1 MAKIRVQDVAKE
13 LNVPVQEIMKKLEGL
28 GIFVPNPMSTLQP
41 AEYVQIKSL
50 ITGKKIQMVKKKVAK
65 EAPEAAPKAAAAP
78 AEPKQDAPKA
88 AAPKVEEPK
97 KEAPKAEAP
106 KAEPVKEAPKAEP

>member
-50 ITGKKIQMVKKKVAK
+50 ITGKKIQMVKKKLV
-65 EAPEAAPKAAAAP
+65 
-78 AEPKQDAPKA
+78 
-88 AAPKVEEPK
+88 
-97 KEAPKAEAP
+97 
-106 KAEPVKEAPKAEP
+106 

>member
-65 EAPEAAPKAAAAP
+65 EALS
-78 AEPKQDAPKA
+78 DALTGTVLA
-88 AAPKVEEPK
+88 GVAGVEGYVWS
-97 KEAPKAEAP
+97 AIN
-106 KAEPVKEAPKAEP
+106 